1 MVIRHVCLMASRSHP
16 GDGFRGT
23 PLDPPN
29 GVLGA
34 IQVLPIGYLR
44 LRPARFEE
52 RWAGERG
59 DFCFFF
65 LKER

>member
-1 MVIRHVCLMASRSHP
+1 MSASWRADRILEMVFGGPRWILPM
-16 GDGFRGT
+16 
-23 PLDPPN
+23 
-29 GVLGA
+29 GVRGA